1 MPASWRIHHTYTFKP
16 AHRTAEKV
24 SLVQNLD
31 YNDLARIRELTKKIL
46 ENKFVNV
53 DAGERAFCS
62 PSLSRPPL
70 IHGLPF
76 FDIVEKEIFERITAA
91 RKFQS

>member
-1 MPASWRIHHTYTFKP
+1 M
-16 AHRTAEKV
+16 
-24 SLVQNLD
+24 VQNLD